1 MMNYRAWLTLSL
13 IASALVIACL
23 TSFPGPGA
31 QALAIPPLSLDGLR
45 GEKLPE
51 APKEKVE
58 VTADNS
64 ACYVCHGNY
73 DGEELALIHAKEDV
87 GCDECH
93 GESIDHRNDEDNI
106 TPPDVMYPA
115 DTIDEKC
122 EECHDTHDVP
132 ATKVIARWQKR
143 CPSKTDA
150 SELVCTDCHGQHRLK
165 QRTVRWDK
173 KTRKLII
180 GGEKEKKAAPK
191 STTPDAGDRDKK
203 N

>member
-1 MMNYRAWLTLSL
+1 MTMNYRAWTTLSL
-13 IASALVIACL
+13 VAFALVVAYMASL
-23 TSFPGPGA
+23 SGPGV

-45 GEKLPE
+45 NEKLPE
-51 APKEKVE
+51 APKKKVE
-58 VTADNS
+58 VKADNS

-73 DGEELALIHAKEDV
+73 DGEKLALIHAKEDV
-87 GCDECH
+87 SCEECH

-115 DTIDEKC
+115 DEIDEKC

-132 ATKVIARWQKR
+132 ATEVIARWKKQ

-150 SELVCTDCHGQHRLK
+150 AKLVCTDCHGQHRLK

-180 GGEKEKKAAPK
+180 EGEKKAKAK
-191 STTPDAGDRDKK
+191 SK
-203 N
+203 